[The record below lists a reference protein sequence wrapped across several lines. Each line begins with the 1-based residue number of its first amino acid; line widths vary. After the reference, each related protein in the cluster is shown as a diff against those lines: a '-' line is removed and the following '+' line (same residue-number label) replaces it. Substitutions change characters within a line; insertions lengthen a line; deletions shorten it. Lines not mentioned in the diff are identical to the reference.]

1 MNAPLN
7 AVRARIGTLAVVIAV
22 AATLSGCALAL
33 RTPHIADLQ
42 RNPTR
47 YYDKTVSVTG
57 TVTDSWGIPLV
68 PFKVYRIDDGT
79 GQLTVVSQNLRTP
92 VRGSRVRVR
101 GKVNEV
107 GVFGGRALG
116 LHIRE
121 DSLHVMRGN

>member
-1 MNAPLN
+1 MRLS
-7 AVRARIGTLAVVIAV
+7 AVALGAIT

-57 TVTDSWGIPLV
+57 VVTSSWGVPLV

-79 GQLTVVSQNLRTP
+79 GEVTVVSQNLRTP
-92 VRGSRVRVR
+92 VRGARVRVR